1 MNVRLWLTGII
12 LLPLISG
19 CSLLAAWK
27 SIEPIE
33 VKTKAVERTRLN
45 LPDPQPLQARDVKWV
60 IITKDNAQEVF
71 KKLEEK
77 GVDIVLFGLTDE
89 GYEQLAMTMAELRNL
104 IATQRNI
111 IIKYREYYE
120 PTKTPDSK

>member
-1 MNVRLWLTGII
+1 VNVRLWLTGII
-12 LLPLISG
+12 LLPLING
-19 CSLLAAWK
+19 CALLAAWEAVK
-27 SIEPIE
+27 PIE

-45 LPDPQPLQARDVKWV
+45 LPDPPVLQAREIKWV
-60 IITKDNAQEVF
+60 IITKENAAETF

-104 IATQRNI
+104 IATQRSI

>member
-1 MNVRLWLTGII
+1 MRGVSFEGYSRRIRELRKVF
-12 LLPLISG
+12 S
-19 CSLLAAWK
+19 
-27 SIEPIE
+27 
-33 VKTKAVERTRLN
+33 
-45 LPDPQPLQARDVKWV
+45 QAREIKWI
-60 IITKDNAQEVF
+60 IITKENAQETF

-89 GYEQLAMTMAELRNL
+89 GYEQLAMTMAELRNY

>member
-12 LLPLISG
+12 LLPLING
-19 CSLLAAWK
+19 CALLAAWQAIK
-27 SIEPIE
+27 PVE
-33 VKTKAVERTRLN
+33 VKTVAVERTRLN
-45 LPDPQPLQARDVKWV
+45 LPDPPVLQAREIKWI
-60 IITKDNAQEVF
+60 IITKENAEETF

-89 GYEQLAMTMAELRNL
+89 GYEQLAMTMAELRNH
-104 IATQRNI
+104 IASQRSI

-120 PTKTPDSK
+120 PIKTPNSK